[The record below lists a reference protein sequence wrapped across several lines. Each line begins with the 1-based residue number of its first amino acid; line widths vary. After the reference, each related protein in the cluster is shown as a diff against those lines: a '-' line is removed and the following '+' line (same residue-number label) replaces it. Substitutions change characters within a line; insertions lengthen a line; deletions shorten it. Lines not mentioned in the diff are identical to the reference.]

1 MKQSRWIWILGI
13 TAVVLI
19 GIFIIVDINTDKKE
33 REKHIADGKQLLHFD
48 VSKVTG
54 LSLKNEEG
62 TLAFEWDTEN
72 GEWRQTEGEAFHVST
87 YAVNAIVNYAC
98 DLQSLKTVALNS
110 DSKEVYGFT
119 DPIELKIYTTET
131 GKDHPYIIYVG
142 DNTPTYEAYYA
153 MIDGS
158 DEIYTIDYN
167 SGTVFCASR
176 NALKNAYLF
185 DTTAAQ
191 VSYMRFEKDG
201 KTTVEL
207 SRDSERAWQML
218 QPEGFTLAKAYV
230 DELSDD
236 LVHITVDA
244 FVEDNPSDLEKH
256 GLDKPQTQVFLKGSS
271 GTRAMEEEIWFG
283 APLSEDPNETD
294 LYGYFVTSKQ
304 VFSIKKAETTFAN
317 TPASSLILPYCADI
331 TLDDVKSIDIDMGEV
346 YDLKAKAELDL
357 SGEQFKLDGRDI
369 SGMYDE
375 TLNTLFKNF
384 CRSVATLGFTEMNL
398 DAKPDPDADADMT
411 ILYRFKDGS
420 KKELTF
426 RKKSANEFYL
436 FTDGKYSGLTVRLNK
451 FTDSASVTSS
461 YEALKQALKSKK

>member
-1 MKQSRWIWILGI
+1 MKQLRWIWILGI

-19 GIFIIVDINTDKKE
+19 GIFIIVDMNSDKKE

-48 VSKVTG
+48 ASKVTA

-72 GEWRQTEGEAFHVST
+72 AEWKQTEGEQFHVSN

-110 DSKEVYGFT
+110 DSKEIYGFT
-119 DPIELKIYTTET
+119 DPIELRICTTDT
-131 GKDHPYIIYVG
+131 GRDHPYIIYVG
-142 DNTPTYEAYYA
+142 DNTPTYDAYYA

-158 DEIYTIDYN
+158 DEVYTIDYN

-191 VSYMRFEKDG
+191 VSYIRFEKDG

-207 SRDSERAWQML
+207 SRDDERAWQLL
-218 QPEGFTLAKAYV
+218 QPSGFSLAKAYV

-236 LVHITVDA
+236 IVHITVDS
-244 FVEDNPSDLEKH
+244 FVEEGTVDLAKY
-256 GLDKPQTQVFLKGSS
+256 GLDKPHTKVFLKGSS
-271 GTRAMEEEIWFG
+271 GIRALEEEIWFG
-283 APLSEDPNETD
+283 APLTENENETD

-304 VFSIKKAETTFAN
+304 VFSIKKAETSFAD
-317 TPASSLILPYCADI
+317 TTAAKLILPYCADI
-331 TLDDVKSIDIDMGEV
+331 TLNDVKSIDIDMGEI
-346 YDLKAKAELDL
+346 YDLKAAAEFDMENEKYKFN
-357 SGEQFKLDGRDI
+357 GTDI
-369 SGMYDE
+369 SNMYDE
-375 TLNTLFKNF
+375 TVNKLFKDF
-384 CRSVATLGFTEMNL
+384 CRSVATLGFTDVQL
-398 DAKPDPDADADMT
+398 DEKPDPDAEAAIT
-411 ILYRFKDGS
+411 ILYKFKDGS
-420 KKELTF
+420 QKKLTF
-426 RKKSANEFYL
+426 TKKTANEFYL

-451 FTDSASVTSS
+451 FTDSASVTTT
-461 YEALKQALKSKK
+461 YNALVQALKDKK